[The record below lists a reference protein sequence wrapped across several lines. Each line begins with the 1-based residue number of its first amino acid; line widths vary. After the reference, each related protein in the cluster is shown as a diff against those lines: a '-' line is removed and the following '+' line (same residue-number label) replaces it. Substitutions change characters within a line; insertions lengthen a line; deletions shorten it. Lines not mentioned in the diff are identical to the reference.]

1 MKIPYVSHFICVL
14 IIICTLHAKFQKKK
28 EKEKIMHAC
37 KAAAGG
43 PLLEISYIPLL
54 SVMTIRYHGV
64 YQVSSLE
71 ANLSLKDLKQSC
83 RQTQPKTNN

>member
-1 MKIPYVSHFICVL
+1 
-14 IIICTLHAKFQKKK
+14 
-28 EKEKIMHAC
+28 MHAC
-37 KAAAGG
+37 KAAAGV